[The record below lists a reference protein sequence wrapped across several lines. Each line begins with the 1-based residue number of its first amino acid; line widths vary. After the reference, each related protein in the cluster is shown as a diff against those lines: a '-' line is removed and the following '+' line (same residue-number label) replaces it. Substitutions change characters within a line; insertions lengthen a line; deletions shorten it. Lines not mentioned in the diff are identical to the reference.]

1 MKHYFLKVVEL
12 VLSPTP
18 KLFIRMQTVCFI
30 LVIVGLVLLQTL
42 ELKKDVEEILKVL
55 ITSCISNIFVSQLT
69 TTSNLI
75 KDELNPS
82 NDSNTQSKP

>member
-18 KLFIRMQTVCFI
+18 KVFVRMQTLCFI
-30 LVIVGLVLLQTL
+30 LVIVGLVLLQTIP
-42 ELKKDVEEILKVL
+42 LKKDVQELLKVL

-69 TTSNLI
+69 TI
-75 KDELNPS
+75 KNELNPS
-82 NDSNTQSKP
+82 NDSNTESQP